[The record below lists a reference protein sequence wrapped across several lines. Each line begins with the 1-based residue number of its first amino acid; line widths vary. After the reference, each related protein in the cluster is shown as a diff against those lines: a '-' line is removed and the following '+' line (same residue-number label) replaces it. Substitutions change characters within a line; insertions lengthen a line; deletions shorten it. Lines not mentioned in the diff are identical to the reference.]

1 MTYQCNSCTVSDCN
15 LYKNRK
21 TLCVMR
27 RRPTPFTLP
36 MLTHLLS
43 DPRKV
48 GNTVKVLEK
57 FKFRVYELAEYPF
70 FKLGV

>member
-27 RRPTPFTLP
+27 RRPVPFTLP
-36 MLTHLLS
+36 LLTRLLS
-43 DPRKV
+43 DPKKV
-48 GNTVKVLEK
+48 PGTIAVLEK